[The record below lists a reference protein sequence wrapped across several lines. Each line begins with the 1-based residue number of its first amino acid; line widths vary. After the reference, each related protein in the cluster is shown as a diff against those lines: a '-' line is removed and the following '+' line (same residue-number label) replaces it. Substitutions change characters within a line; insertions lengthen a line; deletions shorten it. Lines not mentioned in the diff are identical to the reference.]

1 MSLGHK
7 TPFHQKGIHPVFSDI
22 FNSLW
27 PNDAIWQHRSRSTL
41 VQVMAWCLHA
51 WRHQAITWTNV
62 DWSSAKSNDIHIRA
76 ISQEMPQPPITE
88 IRLKITYLKVHS
100 DFPGANELK
109 NSTSQQSCYFCG
121 VATVS
126 VTHIL
131 HILLEWQWAMLPM
144 YNQWLTHWPLG
155 DFNLI
160 LGR

>member
-1 MSLGHK
+1 MMSLGNK

-76 ISQEMPQPPITE
+76 ISRDASTTNHWNPFENNISKSSF
-88 IRLKITYLKVHS
+88 R
-100 DFPGANELK
+100 FPRGQWVKE
-109 NSTSQQSCYFCG
+109 Q
-121 VATVS
+121 
-126 VTHIL
+126 HIPT
-131 HILLEWQWAMLPM
+131 ILLFLWCS
-144 YNQWLTHWPLG
+144 YNQCYPYSSYPSWMAVGNVT
-155 DFNLI
+155 NV
-160 LGR
+160 